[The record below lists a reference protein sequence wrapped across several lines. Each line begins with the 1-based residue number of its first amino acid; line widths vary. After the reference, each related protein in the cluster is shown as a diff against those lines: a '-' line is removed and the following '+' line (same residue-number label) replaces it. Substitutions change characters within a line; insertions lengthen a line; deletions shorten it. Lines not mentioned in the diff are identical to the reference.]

1 MDTAKAPFTTWNYKT
16 TSVFCPLSGGKLANP
31 KLSTLTVGREVA
43 TASKLSS
50 WQLCSERLSFHSQML
65 TNLAIIGKICNFPC
79 PTFPVSM
86 GRAQT
91 DLKPTPR
98 YFSHGKQEQMPSHL
112 PARDICSVS
121 PATVLLTQGSVCLT
135 RCSCALNRCPDHSRG
150 DAASGRVSRAI
161 PQLDLLCNSSIPAAR
176 GTHSHSSPL
185 SLQPREL

>member
-1 MDTAKAPFTTWNYKT
+1 M
-16 TSVFCPLSGGKLANP
+16 ANP
-31 KLSTLTVGREVA
+31 KPSTLTVGREVA

-150 DAASGRVSRAI
+150 DAASKQSVQSHPTAASAVQFQH
-161 PQLDLLCNSSIPAAR
+161 PSSKGNTQPM
-176 GTHSHSSPL
+176 GSHSSPL
-185 SLQPREL
+185 SLQPRQL